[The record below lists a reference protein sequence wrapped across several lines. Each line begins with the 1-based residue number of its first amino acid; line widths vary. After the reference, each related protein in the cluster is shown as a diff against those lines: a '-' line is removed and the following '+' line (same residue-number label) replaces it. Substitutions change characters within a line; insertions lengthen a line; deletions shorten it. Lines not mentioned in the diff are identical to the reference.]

1 MFNMFVLSFR
11 LDFIYDLFERV
22 GSRNGEETMKMGTAR
37 RKPTVSSQFRDS
49 LHSLM
54 NTLSASNPF
63 FVRCIKPNMDKVGH
77 SVFTTT
83 RTRWVIQYSPQ
94 RGQGGSFRIHPN

>member
-1 MFNMFVLSFR
+1 MLKESR

-22 GSRNGEETMKMGTAR
+22 GSRNSEETLKMGTAR

-54 NTLSASNPF
+54 GTLSVSNPF
-63 FVRCIKPNMDKVGH
+63 FVRCIKPNNEKV
-77 SVFTTT
+77 SIIYYISMSFTLH
-83 RTRWVIQYSPQ
+83 IYINPKSPTYH
-94 RGQGGSFRIHPN
+94 FT